1 MYEDMWILNLVTYI
15 VAGLIVFVPFVN
27 MAIEHIKR
35 KNDERKGLIRV
46 PTFILVKYYNLK
58 EES

>member
-1 MYEDMWILNLVTYI
+1 MYEDMWILNLITYI
-15 VAGLIVFVPFVN
+15 VAGLVVFAPVID
-27 MAIEHIKR
+27 MAVEHIKR

-46 PTFILVKYYNLK
+46 PAFILVKYYNQK